1 MSVAKRHPGIS
12 LRIILRKGSAFGPGK
27 AELLEHIRDSG
38 SIAAAGRRMKM
49 SYTRAW
55 GLVEA
60 MNHDFAAPL
69 VRSAKGGA
77 RRGGA
82 VLTDLGSEVLQR
94 YRRMQGAALRS
105 AAADLRALRGKLR

>member
-1 MSVAKRHPGIS
+1 MPVAKRHPGVS
-12 LRIILRKGSAFGPGK
+12 LRVVLKKGIAFGPGK
-27 AELLEHIRDSG
+27 AELLERIRDSG

-60 MNHDFAAPL
+60 MNRDFATPL

-77 RRGGA
+77 GRGGA
-82 VLTDLGSEVLQR
+82 VLTLLGSEVLQR
-94 YRRMQGAALRS
+94 YRRMQS
-105 AAADLRALRGKLR
+105 ASMRATASDLRALRRRLR